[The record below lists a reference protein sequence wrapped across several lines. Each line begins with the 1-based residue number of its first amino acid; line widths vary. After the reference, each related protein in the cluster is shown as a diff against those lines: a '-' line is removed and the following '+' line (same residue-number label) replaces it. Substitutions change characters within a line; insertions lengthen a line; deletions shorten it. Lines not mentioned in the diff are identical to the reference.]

1 MSEQPPCVKPYI
13 LKFNTYI
20 NISFSLFISSTD
32 VWAFFT
38 CKPLFWALGDL
49 HWTKHPIS
57 VMKIY
62 VSVSLVHGSQLL
74 TTINWCQLQIGTWQ
88 EHCQWLQQ
96 GRLPS
101 VSAEIEPCAAAA
113 VALQYPPEGVQGG
126 VRHSVELGGTGLQIV
141 GNFHY
146 QVLWSQSFHVL
157 ISRKALSLHDD
168 MRSSWLAENLL

>member
-1 MSEQPPCVKPYI
+1 MKTPEEARYRDNLLCVSEQPRCVKPYI

-32 VWAFFT
+32 IWAFFT

-88 EHCQWLQQ
+88 EHCQWLNSK
-96 GRLPS
+96 GVCHLSLRSLNPVLLHLLPS
-101 VSAEIEPCAAAA
+101 VPPWGSSGWSE
-113 VALQYPPEGVQGG
+113 ALCG
-126 VRHSVELGGTGLQIV
+126 I
-141 GNFHY
+141 
-146 QVLWSQSFHVL
+146 WW
-157 ISRKALSLHDD
+157 D
-168 MRSSWLAENLL
+168 RSSHSWKFSLSGFMIPILSCPHI